1 LLKIV
6 AVAAVIPGRSSMDR
20 QLPQAR
26 ADERGVTL
34 VELLV
39 VVLIVAIL
47 AAIALPL
54 FLNQRTKAQDVEAK
68 SMAVTVAGTLMV
80 WNHDH
85 DSFAGASIG
94 GLAAIEPV
102 IGSAD
107 GLTVS
112 VTPSTFTVRMESAAG
127 SSGGGP
133 FTIEYDPSGTVRSCQ
148 TPSRGGCPDG
158 GRW

>member
-1 LLKIV
+1 
-6 AVAAVIPGRSSMDR
+6 MDR
-20 QLPQAR
+20 PLLQVR
-26 ADERGVTL
+26 ADERGITL

-39 VVLIVAIL
+39 VVLLVAML
-47 AAIALPL
+47 VAVALPL
-54 FLNQRTKAQDVEAK
+54 FLNQRTKAQDADAK

-80 WNHDH
+80 WDHDH
-85 DSFAGASIG
+85 DTFEGADID

-107 GLTVS
+107 GLAIS
-112 VTPSTFTVRMESAAG
+112 VTEDSFTIEMDSRSG

-133 FTIEYDPSGTVRSCQ
+133 FTIEHDDSGTVRSC
-148 TPSRGGCPDG
+148 TAPKHGGCPAG